1 MRFTTEAARARFAS
15 TVLYS
20 NVPPE
25 PFLDLG
31 KVLASRM
38 RELTGGR
45 LWMGA
50 HMRRGDCE
58 CTVQYHHLSC
68 DRVVPLY

>member
-1 MRFTTEAARARFAS
+1 MRFTTESARARFTS
-15 TVLYS
+15 TVLFS
-20 NVPPE
+20 NVPPQ

-58 CTVQYHHLSC
+58 CVQYRLLSR